1 MVTCFVARVVGV
13 WWRENCVCHRTAF
26 CAVLLNVLCLPSNFQ
41 AVKWHLNVTEVL
53 VPDLMSTDAFVL
65 VWRPVYRSNLT
76 HVATLISFFFWKGL
90 FLVTVFVASKPACLH
105 SVVKGLVLVT
115 VFVASKLACL
125 YSVVKRELS
134 ERMWHFAAP
143 VCDGRNSLIWRIKKL
158 RFLLGD
164 DTLLPI
170 SFTSC
175 FPVFIY

>member
-1 MVTCFVARVVGV
+1 VVTCFVARVVGV

-26 CAVLLNVLCLPSNFQ
+26 CPVLLNVLCLPSNFQ

-76 HVATLISFFFWKGL
+76 HVATLISFFLKGS
-90 FLVTVFVASKPACLH
+90 FSCHGVCCKQTRVFTFCRKGSCSCYRVCCKQTCVFIFCCKARTVWTNVALCCP
-105 SVVKGLVLVT
+105 
-115 VFVASKLACL
+115 
-125 YSVVKRELS
+125 
-134 ERMWHFAAP
+134 
-143 VCDGRNSLIWRIKKL
+143 SLWRKKQFDLTYKKL
-158 RFLLGD
+158 RFFLGD